1 MQVLKNAET
10 RMDKSIENFKRDL
23 STLRTGRASAT
34 LVENIKVDYWGT
46 PTPIPHVGQ
55 VTVPEPTQLV
65 IKPYE
70 KPLLKDI
77 ERAIHEANIGLNPNN
92 DGEVIRINV
101 PAPTEERRRELA
113 KSVKGFAEEAKV
125 AIRNVR
131 RDANDELK
139 KMQKSSEI
147 TEDEL
152 KSQTDSVQK
161 LTDKKI
167 KEVDAVAAAKE
178 KDIMSL

>member
-10 RMDKSIENFKRDL
+10 RMDKSIEKLKRDL
-23 STLRTGRASAT
+23 STLRTGRASAS

-55 VTVPEPTQLV
+55 VTVPEATQLV

-101 PAPTEERRRELA
+101 PAPTEERRKELA
-113 KSVKGFAEEAKV
+113 KNVKSFADDAKV

-139 KMQKSSEI
+139 KMQKSSDI

-152 KSQTDSVQK
+152 KSLQDDVQK

-167 KEVDAVAAAKE
+167 KEVDAVAASKE
-178 KDIMSL
+178 KDIMSQ